1 MGKLSEAEKSAQ
13 ENGWISGED
22 VSDILGVK

>member
-13 ENGWISGED
+13 ENGWISSED